1 MVCGNSVSFSVSA
14 ISRMLSKIDEDKA
27 RVSKDRA
34 TIVII
39 VPLFTT
45 QSWLLR
51 LLITLIENP
60 LTLTKTS
67 TSLYCSHRR
76 KKISTMPKVV
86 LYNKRFIRRSYLYS
100 HAVQED
106 RNTDSLRDLHNQ
118 VGLILF

>member
-14 ISRMLSKIDEDKA
+14 ISRMLSKIEEDKA

-34 TIVII
+34 TIVLI

-45 QSWLLR
+45 ESWLSR

-76 KKISTMPKVV
+76 KKIPTMPKAV
-86 LYNKRFIRRSYLYS
+86 L
-100 HAVQED
+100 
-106 RNTDSLRDLHNQ
+106 
-118 VGLILF
+118 